1 MQVTTSRVREG
12 EYTTYT
18 LTAVLSGQSITAKH
32 IIPNAAYAALKVE
45 DANTLI
51 ESQLWQQLMHHIE
64 HNLRKIAYAQTKN
77 PDSRH

>member
-1 MQVTTSRVREG
+1 MKVTTSRVREG

-32 IIPNAAYAALKVE
+32 IIPNDAYSALKVE

-64 HNLRKIAYAQTKN
+64 HNLRKIAYAKT
-77 PDSRH
+77 

>member
-1 MQVTTSRVREG
+1 MQVTTSRVRDVA
-12 EYTTYT
+12 YTTYT

-32 IIPNAAYAALKVE
+32 IIPNDAYSALKVE

-64 HNLRKIAYAQTKN
+64 HNLRKIAYAKT
-77 PDSRH
+77 

>member
-1 MQVTTSRVREG
+1 MQVTTSRVRDG
-12 EYTTYT
+12 AYTTYA

-32 IIPNAAYAALKVE
+32 IIPNDAYSALKVE

-64 HNLRKIAYAQTKN
+64 HNLRKIAYAKT
-77 PDSRH
+77 

>member
-32 IIPNAAYAALKVE
+32 IIPNAAYAALKVV

-64 HNLRKIAYAQTKN
+64 HNLRKIAYAK
-77 PDSRH
+77 

>member
-1 MQVTTSRVREG
+1 MQVTTSRVRDEA
-12 EYTTYT
+12 YTTYT

-32 IIPNAAYAALKVE
+32 IIQNDAYAALNVK

-64 HNLRKIAYAQTKN
+64 HNLRKIAYAKT
-77 PDSRH
+77 

>member
-1 MQVTTSRVREG
+1 MQVTTSRVRE
-12 EYTTYT
+12 EAYTTYT

-32 IIPNAAYAALKVE
+32 IIPNDAYAALKGE

-64 HNLRKIAYAQTKN
+64 HNLRKIAYAKT
-77 PDSRH
+77 

>member
-1 MQVTTSRVREG
+1 MQVTTSRVREVA
-12 EYTTYT
+12 YTTYT

-32 IIPNAAYAALKVE
+32 IIPNDAYSALKVE

-64 HNLRKIAYAQTKN
+64 HNLRKIAYAKT
-77 PDSRH
+77 

>member
-1 MQVTTSRVREG
+1 MQVTTSRVRDG

-32 IIPNAAYAALKVE
+32 IIPNDAYAAQKVE
-45 DANTLI
+45 HANTLI

-64 HNLRKIAYAQTKN
+64 QNLRKIAYAKT
-77 PDSRH
+77 

>member
-1 MQVTTSRVREG
+1 MQVTTSRVRDWA
-12 EYTTYT
+12 YTTYT

-32 IIPNAAYAALKVE
+32 IIPNDAYATLKVE

-64 HNLRKIAYAQTKN
+64 HNLRKIAYAKT
-77 PDSRH
+77 

>member
-1 MQVTTSRVREG
+1 MQVTTSQMRDG
-12 EYTTYT
+12 AYTTYT

-32 IIPNAAYAALKVE
+32 IIPNDAYSALKVE

-64 HNLRKIAYAQTKN
+64 HNLRKIAYAKT
-77 PDSRH
+77 

>member
-1 MQVTTSRVREG
+1 MKGRTLH
-12 EYTTYT
+12 T

-32 IIPNAAYAALKVE
+32 IIPNDAYSALKVE

-64 HNLRKIAYAQTKN
+64 HNLRKIAYAKT
-77 PDSRH
+77 